1 MPLRQHIGSG
11 ETMHRDGIRFG
22 DTPRPGTGS
31 TSSEPSVPQKP
42 LACQSAK
49 FGINVQSLRR
59 TCWPYPRSTPAPARA
74 YATGLEDSLR
84 NVQPVLSTSGVQ
96 PTLRSVRRTV

>member
-1 MPLRQHIGSG
+1 MPLRQHIGTG

-22 DTPRPGTGS
+22 DTPRPGMGS

-49 FGINVQSLRR
+49 FGIDVQPLRR
-59 TCWPYPRSTPAPARA
+59 TCWPYPRSTTAPARA
-74 YATGLEDSLR
+74 YATGLGVSLLDF
-84 NVQPVLSTSGVQ
+84 QPVLSMNGGQ
-96 PTLRSVRRTV
+96 PSVIS

>member
-22 DTPRPGTGS
+22 DAPRVGMGS

-49 FGINVQSLRR
+49 FGINVQLLGR
-59 TCWPYPRSTPAPARA
+59 TCWLYPRSTPTSARA
-74 YATGLEDSLR
+74 YATGLGDSLR

-96 PTLRSVRRTV
+96 PRVLSVRRTV